1 MPLIT
6 GSTKWNT
13 VSVLIRDAVYAGL
26 TVKPARSSVVPGAI
40 AWDACDCGLL
50 AVSLNQ
56 IFVSDNFPL
65 QYTERANPCGG
76 AWSVGE
82 FVVQVLRCAPGP
94 DGQSLSP
101 TVAELE
107 ASALVVQVDAYELQ
121 SAVQSLLCGLLADGS
136 IVDFMVNP
144 LTAQGPSGG
153 CVGNEIRLFVGLGR
167 P

>member
-6 GSTKWNT
+6 GSTKWNDL
-13 VSVLIRDAVYAGL
+13 SVLIRNAVYGGL
-26 TVKPARSSVVPGAI
+26 SVKPQRSSVVPGLI

-56 IFVSDNFPL
+56 VFVSDSFPL
-65 QYTERANPCGG
+65 PYTDRSNPCGG

-82 FVVQVLRCAPGP
+82 FVVQVLRCAPSP
-94 DGQSLSP
+94 EGQSLAP
-101 TVAELE
+101 TVASLE
-107 ASALVVQVDAYELQ
+107 ASSLEVQRDAYELLT
-121 SAVQSLLCGLLADGS
+121 AVQALLCGLLADGS

-153 CVGNEIRLFVGLGR
+153 CVGNEIRLLVGLGR